1 MVRNV
6 NKPYHIVIFLYVITF
21 LCTQVLAIIE
31 NGTYC
36 RKMVTKVCCSVSGYK
51 LDHLAINSTT
61 AMAGKAGSTLASA
74 ATTVVEFMAKWLNL
88 YPRTVSLILW
98 NVSNLYG
105 FHSLVAARET
115 WRPDV
120 QSLKETGYR
129 QSTLQQYSQ
138 THEIEVQCWG
148 FYWGKV
154 LSRDHSQENR
164 AIS

>member
-74 ATTVVEFMAKWLNL
+74 ATTVVELVSAQGNVGSTQNGTELGLNHVDI
-88 YPRTVSLILW
+88 YFVSTC
-98 NVSNLYG
+98 
-105 FHSLVAARET
+105 R
-115 WRPDV
+115 
-120 QSLKETGYR
+120 YR
-129 QSTLQQYSQ
+129 
-138 THEIEVQCWG
+138 
-148 FYWGKV
+148 FKV
-154 LSRDHSQENR
+154 LLGLLTKCGQGNGGVEKQKSKQNPNARNFESRREDFECVKLTS
-164 AIS
+164 SFY